1 MCGAILCLVASA
13 RPALADDDRPAEP
26 AGDPAFEPHYVPRLV
41 GLGVAFGLYFGSE
54 TVAKDA
60 LAPDHCRWCTPPSFD
75 RSVHD
80 HLVWGN
86 AKRADTLSGVT
97 AFVLTPIVAVGTVIG
112 SAFAHAE
119 RARYFADDLLTV
131 AEAGV
136 YGQLAVQVLKF
147 SVGRQR
153 PYAFDH
159 STTYARGND
168 DNLSFVSGHSALAF
182 SLATA
187 AGTVAQRR
195 HLAYAP
201 AVWAVG
207 LTLAT
212 TTMYLRIAADKHY
225 LSDVLGG
232 GVIGAAVGLGL
243 PRLLPGLPEGVTVV
257 PAPGGLAVIGGF

>member
-1 MCGAILCLVASA
+1 MRLSGALCGLAICLAVTTA
-13 RPALADDDRPAEP
+13 RADDA
-26 AGDPAFEPHYVPRLV
+26 ADPAPDFDPHYVPRLI
-41 GLGVAFGLYFGSE
+41 GLGVGFGLYLSSE
-54 TVAKDA
+54 TFANNA
-60 LAPDHCRWCTPPSFD
+60 LTPGHCRWCTPPGFD

-86 AKRADTLSGVT
+86 PKQADTLSGVT
-97 AFVLTPIVAVGTVIG
+97 AFALTPLLAVGTVLG
-112 SAFAHAE
+112 SAWSHDEHA
-119 RARYFADDLLTV
+119 RFFADDLLTV

-147 SVGRQR
+147 SVARQR

-159 STTYARGND
+159 SNVYPPGNE
-168 DNLSFVSGHSALAF
+168 DNVSFVSGHSAFAF

-195 HLAYAP
+195 HLWYAP

-207 LTLAT
+207 LGLAT
-212 TTMYLRIAADKHY
+212 ATAYLRIAADKHY
-225 LSDVLGG
+225 LTDVVAGG
-232 GVIGAAVGLGL
+232 AVGAAAGLGL

-257 PAPGGLAVIGGF
+257 PSPGGLAVVGGF